1 MCQIFF
7 LGQNPSKLH
16 YTHLMSDEGWQVV
29 KTDGRTMDEVYAEL
43 WKIVAEAVE
52 RSKIVLKMR

>member
-1 MCQIFF
+1 
-7 LGQNPSKLH
+7 
-16 YTHLMSDEGWQVV
+16 MSDEGWQVV